1 MLICHMGNT
10 SEKILQTTF
19 ELLAER
25 GYANISM
32 RLIAKKAGV
41 AVSQLTYYYRTKE
54 NLISSVIDAV
64 IERSEDALQQRL
76 RSGKLP
82 PAAIFADFFSHL
94 SENESL
100 VRVALDFSAQALWVP
115 TFREKIDRLYNRLS
129 SMIEKHLFDSQ
140 KVIVTPDGRAIPIHA
155 LARILLGSLFGISSQ
170 ITLGMDE
177 TVVGES
183 LSYAKHF
190 LSPSSLSLFFK
201 ESSLDEN

>member
-82 PAAIFADFFSHL
+82 PAAIFADACGKFDPKYF
-94 SENESL
+94 
-100 VRVALDFSAQALWVP
+100 AQYL
-115 TFREKIDRLYNRLS
+115 TEKYS
-129 SMIEKHLFDSQ
+129 
-140 KVIVTPDGRAIPIHA
+140 
-155 LARILLGSLFGISSQ
+155 GIYG
-170 ITLGMDE
+170 L
-177 TVVGES
+177 
-183 LSYAKHF
+183 
-190 LSPSSLSLFFK
+190 
-201 ESSLDEN
+201 